1 MATRRSCRARKARQD
16 PFFVSF
22 DDSDDEEDHTD
33 AIVQEYANQPVD
45 SSSGSESDNEDFEE
59 DVIEENPPS
68 PMEIEDEIGSEED
81 EEADSHTSDIDYTKL
96 FTPEWSDA
104 FLHYPL
110 MEFED
115 ESGPNV
121 AIPNDANALTYFQLY
136 WSDDVIDLLVKNTNA
151 YAEHIRGPNP
161 SSSCREWYPTTRP
174 EMKAFLGVTLL
185 MGLLKLPRLEDYW
198 QKSFPYLKTQ
208 IPVVFSKT
216 RYEQLKRFLHVSDIA
231 ADLQATASTAP
242 RDKLM
247 KVRPLIKHCLEK
259 FKSSFK
265 LAKNI
270 TVDEAMIPY
279 KGRWSIKQYM
289 KDKPT
294 KWGIKVYVLADALTG
309 YIWNFFIYV
318 GKAAAQGVEPV
329 EGLCSRAVLDLVDD
343 CHYKGHVL
351 FVDNYYTSPYLFEKL
366 FYYDIYATG
375 TARVNRSGY
384 PKSLKKQLPKKPAR
398 GYYKH
403 YMRGVDRGDQ
413 LLALYGSGRKSK
425 KAWKRIFFYLLE
437 SSILNAYILEGFKS
451 DRHAVRGREKR
462 DLKEFRSELASLL
475 IDGFSSKGSRSEEA
489 TFDFLRLNCSLP
501 HLPVPD
507 NKGKKNDCK
516 SWKNGY
522 GSPWF

>member
-1 MATRRSCRARKARQD
+1 
-16 PFFVSF
+16 
-22 DDSDDEEDHTD
+22 
-33 AIVQEYANQPVD
+33 
-45 SSSGSESDNEDFEE
+45 
-59 DVIEENPPS
+59 
-68 PMEIEDEIGSEED
+68 
-81 EEADSHTSDIDYTKL
+81 
-96 FTPEWSDA
+96 
-104 FLHYPL
+104 
-110 MEFED
+110 
-115 ESGPNV
+115 
-121 AIPNDANALTYFQLY
+121 
-136 WSDDVIDLLVKNTNA
+136 
-151 YAEHIRGPNP
+151 
-161 SSSCREWYPTTRP
+161 
-174 EMKAFLGVTLL
+174 
-185 MGLLKLPRLEDYW
+185 
-198 QKSFPYLKTQ
+198 
-208 IPVVFSKT
+208 
-216 RYEQLKRFLHVSDIA
+216 
-231 ADLQATASTAP
+231 
-242 RDKLM
+242 
-247 KVRPLIKHCLEK
+247 
-259 FKSSFK
+259 
-265 LAKNI
+265 
-270 TVDEAMIPY
+270 MIPY

-384 PKSLKKQLPKKPAR
+384 PKSLKKQQLPKKPAR

-403 YMRGVDRGDQ
+403 VSKGPMTAGVWYDRRYVHFLSTASPPLLSPSNTMASVQRRETHGAARVTIPCPAYLPDYIKYMRGVDRGDQ

-462 DLKEFRSELASLL
+462 NLKEFRSELASLL

-507 NKGKKNDCK
+507 DKGKKNDCK
-516 SWKNGY
+516 VCLIRKVGRHRTIVICSTCNVHLCVATEGRRCFYEWHTKKVL
-522 GSPWF
+522 